1 MIQAFGQTLKSPGRP
16 NLIPVFFEVQLMSL
30 KSKFTLIIL
39 SASLAVYTIAGAWL
53 ATRAQQPAND
63 PGAQQKIFESVLQ
76 HIQTDY
82 VDEPNIEKVRAGALR
97 GLAYGLDPY
106 STYLTPEQVKDYRA
120 GNKGEQLGIGAE
132 LSQVASFLYVVAPVK
147 GAPADQAGVRAG
159 DVIEYIDGKATRDIS
174 LYDARQLLNGAAGTE
189 VKLRILR
196 TNSRP
201 LTLTVKRGSFRSPAA
216 EARMEAGRIGI
227 LRINSLDSGEAVDA
241 KSRLQE
247 LLKQGAQKIVLDL
260 RSVAGGEIQEGA
272 AVANFFIRD
281 GIIAKT
287 IGREQKVLKTFEAD
301 PKNVLFN
308 GPVVALMDNGT
319 AGAAEI
325 IASAFLE
332 QKRGDVVGEKSFG
345 AGAEQELF
353 TLRDGD
359 GLLLTTV
366 KWASANGKPFLGE
379 DRAHSGL
386 APSVEVKRPEN
397 GDSADVE
404 DLSGNED
411 ETKPNQPNVRPGTPS
426 QPVAPKP
433 QPEDTQLKKALEL
446 LRDKPAASAQRAA

>member
-1 MIQAFGQTLKSPGRP
+1 
-16 NLIPVFFEVQLMSL
+16 MSL
-30 KSKFTLIIL
+30 KSKFTLIVL
-39 SASLAVYTIAGAWL
+39 SATLAVYTIAGAWL

-76 HIQTDY
+76 HIQNDY
-82 VDEPNIEKVRAGALR
+82 VDEPNMEKVRAGALR

-106 STYLTPEQVKDYRA
+106 STYLTPEQVKGYRA
-120 GNKGEQLGIGAE
+120 GNKNEQLGIGAE

-159 DVIEYIDGKATRDIS
+159 DIIEYIDGKATRDIS
-174 LYDARQLLNGAAGTE
+174 LYDARQLLNGPSGTE

-201 LTLTVKRGSFRSPAA
+201 LTLTVKRGSFRAPAA

-227 LRINSLDSGEAVDA
+227 LRINSLDSGEAADA
-241 KSRLQE
+241 RARLQD

-272 AVANFFIRD
+272 TVANFFIRE
-281 GIIAKT
+281 GTIAKT
-287 IGREQKVLKTFEAD
+287 IGREQKVLKTFEAE
-301 PKNVLFN
+301 PKGVIFN
-308 GPVVALMDNGT
+308 GPVVALIDTGT
-319 AGAAEI
+319 AGAAEV

-379 DRAHSGL
+379 DRTHSGI

-397 GDSADVE
+397 ADSGDVE
-404 DLSGNED
+404 DLAGNEE
-411 ETKPNQPNVRPGTPS
+411 ETKPNQPTIKPGTPS
-426 QPVAPKP
+426 QPVTP
-433 QPEDTQLKKALEL
+433 QPQPDDTQMKKALEL
-446 LRDKPAASAQRAA
+446 LRDKPATPAQRAA

>member
-1 MIQAFGQTLKSPGRP
+1 MSFKNKFA
-16 NLIPVFFEVQLMSL
+16 LIA
-30 KSKFTLIIL
+30 L
-39 SASLAVYTIAGAWL
+39 SAALALYTIAGGWL

-63 PGAQQKIFESVLQ
+63 PGAQQKIFESVLN
-76 HIQTDY
+76 HIQNDY
-82 VDEPNIEKVRAGALR
+82 VDEPNMEKVRAGALR

-216 EARMEAGRIGI
+216 EARMDAGRIGI

-247 LLKQGAQKIVLDL
+247 LLKQGVQKIVLDL

-287 IGREQKVLKTFEAD
+287 IGRKQKVLKTFEAD

-308 GPVVALMDNGT
+308 GPVVALIDNGT

-366 KWASANGKPFLGE
+366 KWASASGKPFLGE
-379 DRAHSGL
+379 DRNHSGIV
-386 APSVEVKRPEN
+386 PSVEVKKAESPDTGN
-397 GDSADVE
+397 VD
-404 DLSGNED
+404 DLTGNDD
-411 ETKPNQPNVRPGTPS
+411 EKPNQPNNKPAPS
-426 QPVAPKP
+426 APLVPKP
-433 QPEDTQLKKALEL
+433 QPEDTQMKKAIEL
-446 LRDKPAASAQRAA
+446 LRDKPAAPAQRAA

>member
-1 MIQAFGQTLKSPGRP
+1 
-16 NLIPVFFEVQLMSL
+16 MSL
-30 KSKFTLIIL
+30 KSKFILIVL
-39 SASLAVYTIAGAWL
+39 SAALATYAIAGAFL
-53 ATRAQQPAND
+53 ASRAQQPAND

-76 HIQTDY
+76 HIQNDY
-82 VDEPNIEKVRAGALR
+82 VDEPNMEKVRAGALR

-106 STYLTPEQVKDYRA
+106 STYLTAEQVKDYRA
-120 GNKGEQLGIGAE
+120 GNKSEQLGIGAE

-159 DVIEYIDGKATRDIS
+159 DIIEYIDGKATRDIS
-174 LYDARQLLNGAAGTE
+174 LYDARQLLNGAAGSE

-216 EARMEAGRIGI
+216 EARMEAGRIGV
-227 LRINSLDSGEAVDA
+227 LRINSLDSGEAADA

-272 AVANFFIRD
+272 TVANFFIKE
-281 GIIAKT
+281 GMIAKT

-301 PKNVLFN
+301 PKVLIFS
-308 GPVVALMDNGT
+308 GPVVTLIDGGT
-319 AGAAEI
+319 AGAAEV

-332 QKRGDVVGEKSFG
+332 LKRGDVVGEKSFG

-366 KWASANGKPFLGE
+366 KWASSSGKPFLGE
-379 DRAHSGL
+379 DRAHSGIS
-386 APSVEVKRPEN
+386 PSVEVKRPDTTD
-397 GDSADVE
+397 GVDVE
-404 DLSGNED
+404 DLAGNED
-411 ETKPNQPNVRPGTPS
+411 EPKPNQPNVKPGTPS
-426 QPVAPKP
+426 QPVTPKP

-446 LRDKPAASAQRAA
+446 LRDKPAAPAQPRA